1 MLRSLRSLD
10 ALELSARDEHL
21 HMISIFGSAAALSD
35 ASLLRG
41 LRLERVH
48 MAKLVAMARL
58 AKKQFQRVERQV
70 RLRVKRRSRALWRVV
85 RMHVVLRSVAWWWY
99 EEPSRSTRFE
109 AERSKAIGEY
119 ETACGNK
126 RFWYYSTEE
135 VSPFA
140 KKRPAHGFQP
150 SSDSSP
156 ELAGRCLPS
165 ATSRLVLTDS
175 HHTHNAL
182 RFPTCFPDAL
192 HGKS

>member
-58 AKKQFQRVERQV
+58 AKKRFQRVERRV

-109 AERSKAIGEY
+109 AERSKAVGEY
-119 ETACGNK
+119 ETECGNK
-126 RFWYYSTEE
+126 RFW
-135 VSPFA
+135 
-140 KKRPAHGFQP
+140 
-150 SSDSSP
+150 
-156 ELAGRCLPS
+156 
-165 ATSRLVLTDS
+165 
-175 HHTHNAL
+175 
-182 RFPTCFPDAL
+182 
-192 HGKS
+192 